1 VTGVQ
6 TCALPIFTDEFNTF
20 AREMHQE
27 NCRER
32 ELYNEPLL
40 SYDEYIDKNRQFLL
54 DNFPEV

>member
-1 VTGVQ
+1 MITPEGNY
-6 TCALPIFTDEFNTF
+6 ITDEFNTF